1 MQIKFAIIVFASP
14 SVNAA
19 SCVPALAT
27 PEQIIHIRTEVLR
40 MFYDNDS
47 DTIWQRAKNNKK
59 KSKCKKGEEK
69 KGQEQGQGKLQ
80 KQQQH

>member
-1 MQIKFAIIVFASP
+1 
-14 SVNAA
+14 
-19 SCVPALAT
+19 
-27 PEQIIHIRTEVLR
+27 